1 MEEMHVEDF
10 NDYDDERIEEAA
22 RERLEKAKKQSEI
35 PEEKNSLFKEIMSWV
50 IPFAAAI
57 LAALLIKNYLI
68 INADVPTGS
77 MENTIMPG
85 DRFVGNRLAYIKSGA
100 NRGDIVVFRYP
111 DNEKE
116 IYVKRVIGLPGET
129 VVIDDGKIYI
139 DGSTEPLE
147 EDYLKEEW
155 TVATGPYT
163 FEVPE
168 DSYFVMG
175 DNRNDSWDARY
186 WTNTYVTKDKILG
199 KALFVYWP
207 FSDFGKLE

>member
-10 NDYDDERIEEAA
+10 NDYDDERIEDAA
-22 RERLEKAKKQSEI
+22 RERLDKAKKQSEI
-35 PEEKNSLFKEIMSWV
+35 PNENNSLFKEIMSWV
-50 IPFAAAI
+50 IPFATAI
-57 LAALLIKNYLI
+57 FAALVIKNYLI

-77 MENTIMPG
+77 MENTIMTG

-175 DNRNDSWDARY
+175 DNRNHSWDARY

>member
-10 NDYDDERIEEAA
+10 NDYDDERIEDAA

-168 DSYFVMG
+168 GCYFMMG

-186 WTNTYVTKDKILG
+186 WQNTYVAKEKILG
-199 KALFVYWP
+199 KALFTYWP
-207 FSDFGKLE
+207 FGHMGKLE